1 LTLWGS
7 LVRSQYRPP
16 PQKILNVQ
24 SSFMIA
30 FTSGVASGLAL
41 IIAIGAQNAFVI
53 RQGLQRQH
61 VLIVVLLCAISDA
74 LLIAAGT
81 AGLGRVIESAPQAL
95 EIVRWFGV
103 TYLAFFGIKSV
114 RSAFRHNSLTL
125 EQGEVVSRKRTV
137 FTVLGLTFLNP
148 HVYLDTVIFL
158 GSIANQF
165 PTDKWLFSSGAMV
178 ASFLWFFSIGFGST
192 MAARFM
198 VKVIFWKVLDLS
210 VAAIMFTLATYL
222 IFYSF

>member
-1 LTLWGS
+1 
-7 LVRSQYRPP
+7 
-16 PQKILNVQ
+16 
-24 SSFMIA
+24 MIA
-30 FTSGVASGLAL
+30 FSSGLASGLAL

-61 VLIVVLLCAISDA
+61 VLTVVLLCAISDA

-81 AGLGRVIESAPQAL
+81 AGLGKAIDSAPEVL

-103 TYLAFFGIKSV
+103 TYLIFFGLKSI

-125 EQGEVVSRKRTV
+125 EQGTAVSRKKIIL
-137 FTVLGLTFLNP
+137 TVLALTFLNP

-165 PTDKWLFSSGAMV
+165 PAEKWLFSSGAMT
-178 ASFLWFFSIGFGST
+178 ASFFWFFSIGYGST

-198 VKVIFWKVLDLS
+198 VKVIFWKILDLA
-210 VAAIMFTLATYL
+210 VAAIMFTLAAYL
-222 IFYSF
+222 TFYKF

>member
-1 LTLWGS
+1 
-7 LVRSQYRPP
+7 
-16 PQKILNVQ
+16 
-24 SSFMIA
+24 MIA
-30 FTSGVASGLAL
+30 FSSGLASGLAL

-61 VLIVVLLCAISDA
+61 VLTVVLFCAISDA

-81 AGLGRVIESAPQAL
+81 AGLGRAIDSAPEIL

-103 TYLAFFGIKSV
+103 TYLIFFGLKSI

-125 EQGEVVSRKRTV
+125 EQGAVASRKKIIL
-137 FTVLGLTFLNP
+137 TVLALTFLNP

-165 PTDKWLFSSGAMV
+165 PAEKWLFSSGAMT
-178 ASFLWFFSIGFGST
+178 ASFLWFFSIGYGSQ

-198 VKVIFWKVLDLS
+198 VKVIFWKILDLT
-210 VAAIMFTLATYL
+210 VAAIMFTLAAYL
-222 IFYSF
+222 TFYKF

>member
-1 LTLWGS
+1 
-7 LVRSQYRPP
+7 V
-16 PQKILNVQ
+16 
-24 SSFMIA
+24 IA
-30 FTSGVASGLAL
+30 FSSGILSGLAL

-61 VLIVVLLCAISDA
+61 VLTVVLFCAISDA

-81 AGLGRVIESAPQAL
+81 AGLGKVIESEPEVL

-103 TYLAFFGIKSV
+103 TYLIFFGLKSL
-114 RSAFRHNSLTL
+114 RSAFRHNTLTL
-125 EQGEVVSRKRTV
+125 EQGNLVSRKRTIL
-137 FTVLGLTFLNP
+137 TVLGLTFLNP

-165 PTDKWLFSSGAMV
+165 PADKWFFSAGAMT
-178 ASFLWFFSIGFGST
+178 ASFLWFFFIGFGSK

-198 VKVIFWKVLDLS
+198 VKVIFWKVLDLA
-210 VAAIMFTLATYL
+210 VAIIMFTLATYL
-222 IFYSF
+222 TFYNF

>member
-1 LTLWGS
+1 
-7 LVRSQYRPP
+7 
-16 PQKILNVQ
+16 
-24 SSFMIA
+24 MIA
-30 FTSGVASGLAL
+30 FSSGILSGFAL

-61 VLIVVLLCAISDA
+61 VLTVVLFCAISDA

-81 AGLGRVIESAPQAL
+81 AGLGKAIESAPEVL

-103 TYLAFFGIKSV
+103 TYLIFFGLKSL
-114 RSAFRHNSLTL
+114 RSAFRHNTLTL
-125 EQGEVVSRKRTV
+125 EQGNLVSRKRTIL
-137 FTVLGLTFLNP
+137 TVLGLTFLNP

-165 PTDKWLFSSGAMV
+165 PADKWFFSAGAMT
-178 ASFLWFFSIGFGST
+178 ASFLWFFFIGFGSK

-198 VKVIFWKVLDLS
+198 VKVIFWKVLDLA
-210 VAAIMFTLATYL
+210 VAIIMFTLATYL
-222 IFYSF
+222 TFYNF

>member
-1 LTLWGS
+1 
-7 LVRSQYRPP
+7 
-16 PQKILNVQ
+16 
-24 SSFMIA
+24 MIA
-30 FTSGVASGLAL
+30 FTSGIASGLAL

-81 AGLGRVIESAPQAL
+81 AGLGTVIESAPQAL

-125 EQGEVVSRKRTV
+125 EQGAVVSRKRTV

-198 VKVIFWKVLDLS
+198 VKVIFWKILDLS
-210 VAAIMFTLATYL
+210 VAAIMFTLAIYL
-222 IFYSF
+222 ISYSF

>member
-1 LTLWGS
+1 
-7 LVRSQYRPP
+7 
-16 PQKILNVQ
+16 
-24 SSFMIA
+24 MIA
-30 FTSGVASGLAL
+30 FSSGILSGLAL

-61 VLIVVLLCAISDA
+61 VLTVVLFCAISDA

-81 AGLGRVIESAPQAL
+81 AGLGKAIESAPEVL

-103 TYLAFFGIKSV
+103 TYLIFFGLKSL
-114 RSAFRHNSLTL
+114 RSAFRHNTLTL
-125 EQGEVVSRKRTV
+125 EQGNLVSRKRTIL
-137 FTVLGLTFLNP
+137 TVLGLTFLNP

-165 PTDKWLFSSGAMV
+165 PTDKWFFSAGAMT
-178 ASFLWFFSIGFGST
+178 ASFLWFFFIGFGSK

-198 VKVIFWKVLDLS
+198 VKVIFWKVLDLA
-210 VAAIMFTLATYL
+210 VAIIMFTLATYL
-222 IFYSF
+222 TFYNF

>member
-1 LTLWGS
+1 
-7 LVRSQYRPP
+7 
-16 PQKILNVQ
+16 
-24 SSFMIA
+24 MIA
-30 FTSGVASGLAL
+30 FSSGVLSGFAL

-61 VLIVVLLCAISDA
+61 VLTVVLFCAISDA

-81 AGLGRVIESAPQAL
+81 AGLGKVIESAPEVL

-103 TYLAFFGIKSV
+103 TYLIFFGLKSL
-114 RSAFRHNSLTL
+114 RSAFRHNTLTL
-125 EQGEVVSRKRTV
+125 EQGNLVSRKRTIL
-137 FTVLGLTFLNP
+137 TVLGLTFLNP

-165 PTDKWLFSSGAMV
+165 PADKWFFSAGAMT
-178 ASFLWFFSIGFGST
+178 ASFLWFFFIGFGSK

-198 VKVIFWKVLDLS
+198 VKVIFWKMLDLA
-210 VAAIMFTLATYL
+210 VAIIMFTLATYL
-222 IFYSF
+222 TFYNF

>member
-1 LTLWGS
+1 
-7 LVRSQYRPP
+7 
-16 PQKILNVQ
+16 
-24 SSFMIA
+24 MIA
-30 FTSGVASGLAL
+30 FSSGLASGLAL

-61 VLIVVLLCAISDA
+61 VLTVVLFCAISDA

-81 AGLGRVIESAPQAL
+81 AGLGRAIDSAPEIL

-103 TYLAFFGIKSV
+103 TYLIFFGLKSI

-125 EQGEVVSRKRTV
+125 EQGAVASRKKIIL
-137 FTVLGLTFLNP
+137 TVLALTFLNP

-165 PTDKWLFSSGAMV
+165 PAEKWLFSSGAMT
-178 ASFLWFFSIGFGST
+178 ASFLWFFSIGYGSK

-198 VKVIFWKVLDLS
+198 VKVIFWKILDLA
-210 VAAIMFTLATYL
+210 VAGIMFTLAAYL
-222 IFYSF
+222 TFYKF

>member
-1 LTLWGS
+1 
-7 LVRSQYRPP
+7 
-16 PQKILNVQ
+16 
-24 SSFMIA
+24 MIA
-30 FTSGVASGLAL
+30 FSSGLASGLAL

-61 VLIVVLLCAISDA
+61 VLTVVLLCSVSDA

-81 AGLGRVIESAPQAL
+81 AGLGQLISTAPQVL

-103 TYLAFFGIKSV
+103 TYLAFFGIKSL
-114 RSAFRHNSLTL
+114 RSAFMHNSLTL
-125 EQGEVVSRKRTV
+125 EQGAVVSRKKTIL
-137 FTVLGLTFLNP
+137 TVLGLTFLNP

-158 GSIANQF
+158 GSLANQF
-165 PTDKWLFSSGAMV
+165 PAEKWLFTFGAMT
-178 ASFLWFFSIGFGST
+178 ASFIWFFTIGFGSK

-198 VKVIFWKVLDLS
+198 VKVVFWKILDLA

-222 IFYSF
+222 IFYNF

>member
-1 LTLWGS
+1 
-7 LVRSQYRPP
+7 V
-16 PQKILNVQ
+16 
-24 SSFMIA
+24 IA
-30 FTSGVASGLAL
+30 FSSGVLSGFAL

-61 VLIVVLLCAISDA
+61 VLTVVLFCAISDA

-81 AGLGRVIESAPQAL
+81 AGLGKVIESAPEVL

-103 TYLAFFGIKSV
+103 TYLIFFGLKSL
-114 RSAFRHNSLTL
+114 RSAFRHNTLTL
-125 EQGEVVSRKRTV
+125 EQGNLVSRKRTIL
-137 FTVLGLTFLNP
+137 TVLGLTFLNP

-165 PTDKWLFSSGAMV
+165 PADKWFFSAGAMT
-178 ASFLWFFSIGFGST
+178 ASFLWFFFIGFGSK

-198 VKVIFWKVLDLS
+198 VKVIFWKMLDLA
-210 VAAIMFTLATYL
+210 VAIIMFTLATYL
-222 IFYSF
+222 TFYNF

>member
-1 LTLWGS
+1 
-7 LVRSQYRPP
+7 
-16 PQKILNVQ
+16 
-24 SSFMIA
+24 MIA
-30 FTSGVASGLAL
+30 FSSGVLSGFAL

-61 VLIVVLLCAISDA
+61 VLTVVLFCAISDA

-81 AGLGRVIESAPQAL
+81 AGLGKAIESAPEVL

-103 TYLAFFGIKSV
+103 TYLIFFGLKSL
-114 RSAFRHNSLTL
+114 RSAFRHNTLTL
-125 EQGEVVSRKRTV
+125 EQGNLVSRKRTIL
-137 FTVLGLTFLNP
+137 TVLGLTFLNP

-165 PTDKWLFSSGAMV
+165 PTDKWFFSAGAMT
-178 ASFLWFFSIGFGST
+178 ASFLWFFFIGFGSK

-198 VKVIFWKVLDLS
+198 VKVVFWKVLDLA
-210 VAAIMFTLATYL
+210 VAIIMFTLATYL
-222 IFYSF
+222 TFYNF

>member
-1 LTLWGS
+1 VIEFS
-7 LVRSQYRPP
+7 
-16 PQKILNVQ
+16 
-24 SSFMIA
+24 
-30 FTSGVASGLAL
+30 SGVLSGFAL

-61 VLIVVLLCAISDA
+61 VLTVVLFCAISDA

-81 AGLGRVIESAPQAL
+81 AGLGKAIESAPEVL

-103 TYLAFFGIKSV
+103 TYLIFFGLKSL
-114 RSAFRHNSLTL
+114 RSAFRHNTLTL
-125 EQGEVVSRKRTV
+125 EQGNLVSRKRTIL
-137 FTVLGLTFLNP
+137 TVVGLTFLNP

-165 PTDKWLFSSGAMV
+165 PTDKWFFSAGAMT
-178 ASFLWFFSIGFGST
+178 ASSLWFFFIGFGSK

-198 VKVIFWKVLDLS
+198 VKVIFWKVLDLA
-210 VAAIMFTLATYL
+210 VAIIMFTLATYL
-222 IFYSF
+222 TFYNF

>member
-1 LTLWGS
+1 
-7 LVRSQYRPP
+7 V
-16 PQKILNVQ
+16 
-24 SSFMIA
+24 IA
-30 FTSGVASGLAL
+30 FSSGLASGLAL

-61 VLIVVLLCAISDA
+61 VLTVVLLCSVSDA

-81 AGLGRVIESAPQAL
+81 AGLGQLISTAPQVL

-103 TYLAFFGIKSV
+103 TYLAFFGIKSL
-114 RSAFRHNSLTL
+114 RSAFMHNSLTL
-125 EQGEVVSRKRTV
+125 EQGAVVSRKKTIL
-137 FTVLGLTFLNP
+137 TVLGLTFLNP

-158 GSIANQF
+158 GSLANQF
-165 PTDKWLFSSGAMV
+165 PAEKWLFTFGAMT
-178 ASFLWFFSIGFGST
+178 ASFIWFFTIGFGSK

-198 VKVIFWKVLDLS
+198 VKVVFWKILDLA

-222 IFYSF
+222 IFYNF

>member
-1 LTLWGS
+1 
-7 LVRSQYRPP
+7 
-16 PQKILNVQ
+16 
-24 SSFMIA
+24 MIA
-30 FTSGVASGLAL
+30 FSSGILSGLAL

-61 VLIVVLLCAISDA
+61 VLTVVLICAISDA

-81 AGLGRVIESAPQAL
+81 AGLGKVIESAPEVL

-103 TYLAFFGIKSV
+103 TYLIFFGLKSL
-114 RSAFRHNSLTL
+114 RSAFRHNTLTL
-125 EQGEVVSRKRTV
+125 EQGNLVSRKRTIL
-137 FTVLGLTFLNP
+137 TVLGLTFLNP

-165 PTDKWLFSSGAMV
+165 PADKWFFSAGAMT
-178 ASFLWFFSIGFGST
+178 ASFLWFFFIGFGSK

-198 VKVIFWKVLDLS
+198 VKVIFWKVLDLA
-210 VAAIMFTLATYL
+210 VAIIMFTLATYL
-222 IFYSF
+222 TFYNF

>member
-1 LTLWGS
+1 
-7 LVRSQYRPP
+7 V
-16 PQKILNVQ
+16 
-24 SSFMIA
+24 IA
-30 FTSGVASGLAL
+30 FSSGILSGLAL

-61 VLIVVLLCAISDA
+61 VLTVVLFCAISDA

-81 AGLGRVIESAPQAL
+81 AGLGKVIESAPEVL

-103 TYLAFFGIKSV
+103 TYLIFFGLKSL
-114 RSAFRHNSLTL
+114 RSAFRHNTLTL
-125 EQGEVVSRKRTV
+125 EQGNLVSRKRTIL
-137 FTVLGLTFLNP
+137 TVLGLTFLNP

-165 PTDKWLFSSGAMV
+165 PTDKWFFSAGAMT
-178 ASFLWFFSIGFGST
+178 ASFLWFFFIGFGSK

-198 VKVIFWKVLDLS
+198 VKVIFWKVLDLT
-210 VAAIMFTLATYL
+210 VAIIMFTLATYL
-222 IFYSF
+222 TFYNF

>member
-1 LTLWGS
+1 
-7 LVRSQYRPP
+7 
-16 PQKILNVQ
+16 
-24 SSFMIA
+24 MIA
-30 FTSGVASGLAL
+30 FSSGILSGLAL

-61 VLIVVLLCAISDA
+61 VLTVVLFCAISDA

-81 AGLGRVIESAPQAL
+81 AGLGKVIESAPEVL

-103 TYLAFFGIKSV
+103 TYLIFFGLKSL
-114 RSAFRHNSLTL
+114 RSACRHNTLTL
-125 EQGEVVSRKRTV
+125 EQGNLVSRKRTIL
-137 FTVLGLTFLNP
+137 TVLGLTFLNP

-165 PTDKWLFSSGAMV
+165 PADKWFFSAGAMT
-178 ASFLWFFSIGFGST
+178 ASFLWFFFIGFGSK

-198 VKVIFWKVLDLS
+198 VKVIFWKVLDLA
-210 VAAIMFTLATYL
+210 VAIIMFTLATYL
-222 IFYSF
+222 TFYNF

>member
-1 LTLWGS
+1 
-7 LVRSQYRPP
+7 V
-16 PQKILNVQ
+16 
-24 SSFMIA
+24 IA
-30 FTSGVASGLAL
+30 FSSGLASGLSL

-61 VLIVVLLCAISDA
+61 VLTVVLFCAISDA

-81 AGLGRVIESAPQAL
+81 AGLGKLISTAPQLL

-103 TYLAFFGIKSV
+103 TYLAFFGLKSL
-114 RSAFRHNSLTL
+114 RSAFKHNSLTL
-125 EQGEVVSRKRTV
+125 EQGAVVSRKKTIL
-137 FTVLGLTFLNP
+137 TVLGLTFLNP

-158 GSIANQF
+158 GSLANQF
-165 PTDKWLFSSGAMV
+165 PAEKWLFTFGAMT
-178 ASFLWFFSIGFGST
+178 ASFIWFFTIGFGSQ

-198 VKVIFWKVLDLS
+198 VKVVFWRILDLT

-222 IFYSF
+222 IFYNF

>member
-1 LTLWGS
+1 
-7 LVRSQYRPP
+7 
-16 PQKILNVQ
+16 
-24 SSFMIA
+24 MIA
-30 FTSGVASGLAL
+30 FSSGLASGLAL

-61 VLIVVLLCAISDA
+61 VLTVVLFCAISDA

-81 AGLGRVIESAPQAL
+81 AGLGRAIDSAPEVL

-103 TYLAFFGIKSV
+103 AYLVFFGLKSL

-125 EQGEVVSRKRTV
+125 EQGAVVSRKRIIL
-137 FTVLGLTFLNP
+137 TVLALTFLNP

-165 PTDKWLFSSGAMV
+165 PAEKWLFSSGAMT
-178 ASFLWFFSIGFGST
+178 ASFLWFFLIGCGSK

-198 VKVIFWKVLDLS
+198 VKVIFWKILDLA
-210 VAAIMFTLATYL
+210 VAGIMFTLAAYL
-222 IFYSF
+222 TFYKF

>member
-1 LTLWGS
+1 
-7 LVRSQYRPP
+7 V
-16 PQKILNVQ
+16 
-24 SSFMIA
+24 IA
-30 FTSGVASGLAL
+30 FSSGLASGLAL

-61 VLIVVLLCAISDA
+61 VLTVVLFCAISDA

-81 AGLGRVIESAPQAL
+81 AGLGKLISTAPQLL

-103 TYLAFFGIKSV
+103 TYLAFFGLKSL
-114 RSAFRHNSLTL
+114 RSAFKHNSLTL
-125 EQGEVVSRKRTV
+125 DQGAVVSRKKTIL
-137 FTVLGLTFLNP
+137 TVLGLTFLNP

-158 GSIANQF
+158 GSLANQF
-165 PTDKWLFSSGAMV
+165 PAEKWLFTFGAMT
-178 ASFLWFFSIGFGST
+178 ASFIWFFTIGFGSK

-198 VKVIFWKVLDLS
+198 VKVVFWRILDLT

-222 IFYSF
+222 IFYKF

>member
-1 LTLWGS
+1 
-7 LVRSQYRPP
+7 V
-16 PQKILNVQ
+16 
-24 SSFMIA
+24 IA
-30 FTSGVASGLAL
+30 FSSGILSGFAL

-61 VLIVVLLCAISDA
+61 VLTVVLFCAISDA

-81 AGLGRVIESAPQAL
+81 AGLGKAIESAPEVL

-103 TYLAFFGIKSV
+103 TYLIFFGLKSL
-114 RSAFRHNSLTL
+114 RSAFRHNTLTL
-125 EQGEVVSRKRTV
+125 EQGNLVSRKRTIL
-137 FTVLGLTFLNP
+137 TVLGLTFLNP

-165 PTDKWLFSSGAMV
+165 PADKWFFSAGAMT
-178 ASFLWFFSIGFGST
+178 ASFLWFFFIGFGSK

-198 VKVIFWKVLDLS
+198 VKVIFWKVLDLA
-210 VAAIMFTLATYL
+210 VAIIMFTLATYL
-222 IFYSF
+222 TFYNF

>member
-1 LTLWGS
+1 
-7 LVRSQYRPP
+7 V
-16 PQKILNVQ
+16 
-24 SSFMIA
+24 IA
-30 FTSGVASGLAL
+30 FSSGILSGLAL

-61 VLIVVLLCAISDA
+61 VLTVVLFCAISDA

-81 AGLGRVIESAPQAL
+81 AGLGKVIESAPEVL

-103 TYLAFFGIKSV
+103 TYLIFFGLKSL
-114 RSAFRHNSLTL
+114 RSAFRHNTLTL
-125 EQGEVVSRKRTV
+125 EQGNLVSRKRTILN
-137 FTVLGLTFLNP
+137 VLGLTFLNP

-165 PTDKWLFSSGAMV
+165 PADKWFFSAGAMT
-178 ASFLWFFSIGFGST
+178 ASFLWFFFIGFGSK

-198 VKVIFWKVLDLS
+198 VKVVFWKVLDLA
-210 VAAIMFTLATYL
+210 VAIIMFTLATYL
-222 IFYSF
+222 TFYNF

>member
-1 LTLWGS
+1 
-7 LVRSQYRPP
+7 
-16 PQKILNVQ
+16 
-24 SSFMIA
+24 MIA
-30 FTSGVASGLAL
+30 FSSGLASGLAL

-61 VLIVVLLCAISDA
+61 VLTVVLFCAISDA

-81 AGLGRVIESAPQAL
+81 AGLGKAIDSAPGVL

-103 TYLAFFGIKSV
+103 IYLIFFGLKSI

-125 EQGEVVSRKRTV
+125 EQGTVVSRKKII
-137 FTVLGLTFLNP
+137 FTVLALTFLNP

-165 PTDKWLFSSGAMV
+165 PGNILEDSGPGCCGNHV
-178 ASFLWFFSIGFGST
+178 YSGGISNFL
-192 MAARFM
+192 
-198 VKVIFWKVLDLS
+198 
-210 VAAIMFTLATYL
+210 
-222 IFYSF
+222 

>member
-1 LTLWGS
+1 
-7 LVRSQYRPP
+7 V
-16 PQKILNVQ
+16 
-24 SSFMIA
+24 IA
-30 FTSGVASGLAL
+30 FSSGLASGLAL

-61 VLIVVLLCAISDA
+61 VLTVVLFCAISDA

-81 AGLGRVIESAPQAL
+81 AGLGKLISTAPQLL

-103 TYLAFFGIKSV
+103 TYLAFFGLKSL
-114 RSAFRHNSLTL
+114 RSAFKHNSLTL
-125 EQGEVVSRKRTV
+125 DQGTVVSRKKTIL
-137 FTVLGLTFLNP
+137 TVLGLTFLNP

-158 GSIANQF
+158 GSLANQF
-165 PTDKWLFSSGAMV
+165 PAEKWLFTFGAMT
-178 ASFLWFFSIGFGST
+178 ASFIWFFTIGFGSK

-198 VKVIFWKVLDLS
+198 VKVVFWRILDLT

-222 IFYSF
+222 IFYKF

>member
-1 LTLWGS
+1 
-7 LVRSQYRPP
+7 V
-16 PQKILNVQ
+16 
-24 SSFMIA
+24 IA
-30 FTSGVASGLAL
+30 FSSGVLSGFAL

-61 VLIVVLLCAISDA
+61 VLTVVLFCAISDA

-81 AGLGRVIESAPQAL
+81 AGLGKVIESAPEVL

-103 TYLAFFGIKSV
+103 TYLIFFGLKSL
-114 RSAFRHNSLTL
+114 RSAFRHNTLTL
-125 EQGEVVSRKRTV
+125 EHGNLVSRKRTIL
-137 FTVLGLTFLNP
+137 TVLGLTFLNP

-165 PTDKWLFSSGAMV
+165 PADKWFFSAGAMT
-178 ASFLWFFSIGFGST
+178 ASFLWFFFIGFGSK

-198 VKVIFWKVLDLS
+198 VKVIFWKVLDLA
-210 VAAIMFTLATYL
+210 VAIIMFTLATYL
-222 IFYSF
+222 TFYNF

>member
-1 LTLWGS
+1 
-7 LVRSQYRPP
+7 V
-16 PQKILNVQ
+16 
-24 SSFMIA
+24 IA
-30 FTSGVASGLAL
+30 FSSGILSGLAL

-61 VLIVVLLCAISDA
+61 VLTVVLFCAISDA

-81 AGLGRVIESAPQAL
+81 AGLGKVIESEPEVL

-103 TYLAFFGIKSV
+103 TYLIFFGLKSL
-114 RSAFRHNSLTL
+114 RSAFRHNTLTV
-125 EQGEVVSRKRTV
+125 EQGNLVSRKRTIL
-137 FTVLGLTFLNP
+137 TVLGLTFLNP

-165 PTDKWLFSSGAMV
+165 PADKWFFSAGAMT
-178 ASFLWFFSIGFGST
+178 ASFLWFFFIGFGSK

-198 VKVIFWKVLDLS
+198 VKVIFWKVLDLA
-210 VAAIMFTLATYL
+210 VAIIMFTLATYL
-222 IFYSF
+222 TFYNF